1 MIRQYLRAVLTLVT
15 LGWDW
20 PILRWWLQRP
30 RVVAR
35 RERRRAA
42 LRVVFKPVVRVVK
55 LLVKVALLP
64 IKFVLWR

>member
-1 MIRQYLRAVLTLVT
+1 MIRKYVRACFILAT

-20 PILRWWLQRP
+20 PILRWWLRRP

-42 LRVVFKPVVRVVK
+42 LRIVFKPVVRVAK
-55 LLVKVALLP
+55 LLVRLVLLP
-64 IKFVLWR
+64 IRFVLWR